1 MAALVTD
8 EKVITQQW
16 LLKSLW
22 WTFLYVTHQASIVF
36 MCKLFVLKCYQFSLM
51 RDNDVFIWRCIC
63 FQYMFSDNTVCAF
76 LSESQ
81 SANIR
86 MNYLGKS
93 VHSPCF
99 IYTDPVNSAASEFGW
114 SPDHY
119 LSIHWA
125 VSQSYLNKCPL
136 VNLGL
141 WSSSLVRSQ
150 TLQREISSAAVYGT
164 AAALLE
170 LCSTDIPSHHRKPS
184 VYNQKFNIKNEKRLL
199 TWHIYG
205 AMWYLWSHCLE
216 LYCSF

>member
-1 MAALVTD
+1 MAALVTY

-36 MCKLFVLKCYQFSLM
+36 MCQLFVLKCYQFSLM

-114 SPDHY
+114 NPDHY

-136 VNLGL
+136 VNLWL

-205 AMWYLWSHCLE
+205 AMWYLWSHYLE